1 MRALALIAALAAA
14 VAAPAVARDPMPL
27 HADPLNMLPPPFT
40 DAQGR
45 ERSLEE
51 WRGKVV
57 LLNLWATWCA
67 PCREEMPRLD
77 ALQARLGG
85 PAFEVIALSID
96 GAGLP
101 AVRQFYDELGIAHLA
116 LYNDATMRAGFA
128 VGMIGLPTTVL
139 VDREGR
145 EIARLIGP
153 ADWDSPDAIAFF
165 ESIVAAQGTER

>member
-1 MRALALIAALAAA
+1 VRALALMALAT
-14 VAAPAVARDPMPL
+14 VLAAPVAARDPMPL
-27 HADPLNMLPPPFT
+27 HPAPRIMLSPPFT
-40 DAQGR
+40 DGQGK
-45 ERSLEE
+45 ERSLDE

-77 ALQARLGG
+77 ALQVRLGD
-85 PAFEVIALSID
+85 AEFEVIALSID
-96 GAGLP
+96 GAGFAP
-101 AVRQFYDELGIAHLA
+101 VRQFYDELGILDLG
-116 LYNDATMRAGFA
+116 LYNDATMRAGLA
-128 VGMIGLPTTVL
+128 VGMIGLPTTIL

-165 ESIVAAQGTER
+165 ESIIAGTRS

>member
-1 MRALALIAALAAA
+1 MRALALIVALATVLAP
-14 VAAPAVARDPMPL
+14 PAVARDPMPL
-27 HADPLNMLPPPFT
+27 HTAPLTMLQPPFT
-40 DAQGR
+40 DGLEK
-45 ERSLEE
+45 ERRLDE

-67 PCREEMPRLD
+67 PCREEMPKLD
-77 ALQARLGG
+77 ALQARIGG
-85 PAFEVIALSID
+85 ADFEVIALSID
-96 GAGLP
+96 QGGVP
-101 AVRQFYDELGIAHLA
+101 PVQQFYDELGIAHLA